1 MRRLVPLLLVLAV
14 ACGSSTSTNPFRP
27 SVAISQ
33 LDGMSFGATT
43 RAPITVEVRLRNVS
57 KEELTVRLIR
67 LEGGL
72 TQQYVVAPVERTV
85 REAVAPGAETSFRL
99 GMTAVS
105 QQGRIQDPE
114 PLNLRGFITYDV
126 AGKQYQDL
134 YIFRA
139 LMQ

>member
-1 MRRLVPLLLVLAV
+1 MRRLLALLLLFGLAC
-14 ACGSSTSTNPFRP
+14 ASSAPTNPYRP
-27 SVAISQ
+27 DVTILQ
-33 LDGMSFGATT
+33 LNEMNFGATP
-43 RAPITVEVRLRNVS
+43 RAPITVEVRLRNVA
-57 KEELTVRLIR
+57 KEELTVRTVR

-85 REAVAPGAETSFRL
+85 REAVAAGGEASFRIP
-99 GMTAVS
+99 MTAVS
-105 QQGRIQDPE
+105 QQGRIEDPE

-134 YIFRA
+134 YIFRV